1 MNSKNSGLPSI
12 TVQIVHIEG
21 PRRGQIDE
29 FSEAQVSIGRDPS
42 SRVAFPKDLRIVSRK
57 HAVITR
63 EGNRFH
69 LKNLSP
75 NGTFVNGQSVE
86 ETYLK
91 QGDVLTF
98 AKGGPKASFLTTT
111 TITTPGHKAPP
122 PPPPTK
128 MPPTKIKPPPPD
140 FVQQHFSPGKKPVI
154 PADQFGVAPFTIQYG
169 TSIRSFKQGS
179 VKLGKERTNHFIL
192 AHPRV
197 FDVHAEI
204 FHQNNQYY
212 IRDLTNSHA
221 TLLNGKAVGYDS
233 LLQENDVIEF
243 SEGGPCLRYLGTG
256 RFVELKK
263 G

>member
-1 MNSKNSGLPSI
+1 MNSKTSGLPSI
-12 TVQIVHIEG
+12 IVQIVHIEG
-21 PRRGQIDE
+21 PRRGEIDE
-29 FSEAQVSIGRDPS
+29 FGGAQVSIGRDPS
-42 SRVAFPKDLRIVSRK
+42 NSVAFPKDLRIVSRK
-57 HAVITR
+57 HAIITR

-75 NGTFVNGQSVE
+75 NGTFVNGQNVE

-111 TITTPGHKAPP
+111 TATSVPGHKTVPP
-122 PPPPTK
+122 PPPPV
-128 MPPTKIKPPPPD
+128 KIKPPAPA
-140 FVQQHFSPGKKPVI
+140 FVQQHFSPGKKPVV
-154 PADQFGVAPFTIQYG
+154 PADQFGVAAFTIQYG

-212 IRDLTNSHA
+212 VRDLTNSHA
-221 TLLNGKAVGYDS
+221 TLLNGKAIGYDS
-233 LLQENDVIEF
+233 LLQENDIIEL
-243 SEGGPCLRYLGTG
+243 SEGGPRLRYLGTG
-256 RFVELKK
+256 RFVEAKK
-263 G
+263 E